1 MTRSSLGSALVTGAS
16 SGIGA
21 VYADRLAKR
30 GYDLILVAR
39 NGEKLKS
46 LAARLTAE
54 THRSVKVMPADLGDK
69 VALAKIEAVL
79 RDDPSISMLVNN
91 AGTASIAPLLNSD
104 VDQMEAM
111 IALNVTALTRLTY
124 AAAPAFVARGAGTI
138 INIGSVVG
146 VVPERLNGVYG
157 ATKAFV
163 LALSQSLQH
172 ELADKGVRIQAV
184 LPAATATDIWEKSGL
199 HHSKL
204 PAGTVM
210 STEDMVD
217 AALTGLDQGEVVT
230 IPPLQDGDDW
240 TRFDAARL
248 ALAPKLTNAAPAPR
262 YRAARAS
269 SKHRVRRNLTKH
281 EDQAMTSR
289 SVVIAEP
296 VRTAIGAFG
305 GTLKDVPAPD
315 LGAVAIRAAVE
326 RAGLK
331 PEEIETAA
339 MGNVIQAGTKM
350 NPARQAAVQAGLPVT
365 VPALTVNRVCG
376 SGAQAI
382 VSAAQEILLGN
393 ANAAVAGGMES
404 MDQAPYLVQR
414 GRWGYRLG
422 DGQLYDSVLRDGL
435 NDAFS
440 GEHSGWHTEDLVE
453 KYQVTREAQD
463 QWALRSQQRFAR
475 AQSAGHFKS
484 QIAAVQVPGKKGPT
498 PFDQDE
504 ANRPDTTIEALAR
517 LKPAFRPDGAI
528 TAGNAPGLNDAAAAM
543 VLADEAWAEKRGLK
557 PAARLVAYG
566 IAAVEPGMFGLG
578 PVPAV
583 KQALQRAGWEIES
596 IERAEINEAFAAI
609 AIVVARE
616 LGFSDEIVNV
626 EGGAVAHGHPIG
638 ATGAVLT
645 TKLIHSMRR
654 DGLKRGLV
662 TLCIGG
668 GQGIALAIETLH

>member
-1 MTRSSLGSALVTGAS
+1 
-16 SGIGA
+16 
-21 VYADRLAKR
+21 
-30 GYDLILVAR
+30 
-39 NGEKLKS
+39 
-46 LAARLTAE
+46 
-54 THRSVKVMPADLGDK
+54 MP
-69 VALAKIEAVL
+69 
-79 RDDPSISMLVNN
+79 
-91 AGTASIAPLLNSD
+91 
-104 VDQMEAM
+104 
-111 IALNVTALTRLTY
+111 
-124 AAAPAFVARGAGTI
+124 
-138 INIGSVVG
+138 
-146 VVPERLNGVYG
+146 
-157 ATKAFV
+157 
-163 LALSQSLQH
+163 
-172 ELADKGVRIQAV
+172 
-184 LPAATATDIWEKSGL
+184 
-199 HHSKL
+199 
-204 PAGTVM
+204 
-210 STEDMVD
+210 
-217 AALTGLDQGEVVT
+217 
-230 IPPLQDGDDW
+230 
-240 TRFDAARL
+240 
-248 ALAPKLTNAAPAPR
+248 
-262 YRAARAS
+262 
-269 SKHRVRRNLTKH
+269 
-281 EDQAMTSR
+281 SR

-296 VRTAIGAFG
+296 VRTAIGTFG

-331 PEEIETAA
+331 PDEIETAA
-339 MGNVIQAGTKM
+339 MGNVVQAGAKM

-365 VPALTVNRVCG
+365 VPAMTVNRVCG
-376 SGAQAI
+376 SGARAI

-393 ANAAVAGGMES
+393 ANAAVAGGMEN

-440 GEHSGWHTEDLVE
+440 GEHSGRHTEDLVE
-453 KYQVTREAQD
+453 KSQVTREAQD
-463 QWALRSQQRFAR
+463 GWALRSQQRFAR
-475 AQSAGHFKS
+475 AQAAGHFKA
-484 QIAAVQVPGKKGPT
+484 QIAPVQVPGKKGPT
-498 PFDQDE
+498 QFDQDE

-543 VLADEAWAEKRGLK
+543 VLADEGWAEKRGLK
-557 PAARLVAYG
+557 PSARLVAYG

-583 KQALQRAGWEIES
+583 RQALQRAGWEIGS

-616 LGFSDEIVNV
+616 LGLSDEIVNV